1 MQLRTLISQRT
12 FQNDLFILHLNNRSL
27 LSKIYLFE
35 KGVVISQSQQK
46 PVYLIHYLAV
56 HQSLSAL
63 ACFTLQTSEVVI
75 EGRHA
80 N

>member
-1 MQLRTLISQRT
+1 MQLRTPISQRT
-12 FQNDLFILHLNNRSL
+12 YQNDLFLLHLNNGSL
-27 LSKIYLFE
+27 LSRIYLFE
-35 KGVVISQSQQK
+35 EGVVISQQK
-46 PVYLIHYLAV
+46 TVYLIHYLAV